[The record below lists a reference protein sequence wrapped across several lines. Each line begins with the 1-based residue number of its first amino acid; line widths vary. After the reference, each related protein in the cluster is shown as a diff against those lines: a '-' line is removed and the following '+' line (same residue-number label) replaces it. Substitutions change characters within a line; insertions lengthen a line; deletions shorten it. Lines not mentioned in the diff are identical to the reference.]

1 MPQFTLPYFG
11 SIDSNALEGNYDTE
25 VRIAGRDIRLDLNF
39 SEKSM
44 DLSSLSILN
53 KYLDN
58 LEDHLAKTKE
68 YIKENYHDEDAA
80 DGVRFY
86 FEFHKD
92 EFGEEVFKNQFGIN
106 NVDDL
111 DEQLLSKLN
120 PVRIGIY
127 PGHLDFAVYD
137 YTVGEDV
144 TNYLAVVKTDEDG
157 DLANVTV
164 ES

>member
-11 SIDSNALEGNYDTE
+11 SIDSNALESSYDTE
-25 VRIAGRDIRLDLNF
+25 VRIAGQDIRLDLNF
-39 SEKSM
+39 AEKSM
-44 DLSSLSILN
+44 ELSSLSILN

-58 LEDHLAKTKE
+58 LEEHLAKTKD
-68 YIKENYHDEDAA
+68 YIKDNYHDEDAE
-80 DGVRFY
+80 DGIRFY

-92 EFGEEVFKNQFGIN
+92 EFGEEKFNDQFGIN
-106 NVDDL
+106 SVDNM
-111 DEQLLSKLN
+111 DEQLLSKLT

-137 YTVGEDV
+137 YTVGEDL
-144 TNYLAVVKTDEDG
+144 TNYIAVVKTDEDG